1 MFIEGTE
8 LSRTIEIMS
17 EKISSR
23 YYLLI
28 FLKMMSF
35 FPWKTDQN
43 SLRLIQIMLTNGA
56 DDSAVH
62 SISNFFGKLSKR
74 LVNFGKYVGNI
85 LNFNKQ

>member
-1 MFIEGTE
+1 
-8 LSRTIEIMS
+8 MS
-17 EKISSR
+17 KKISSR

>member
-1 MFIEGTE
+1 MTSRLVYGGGRE

-17 EKISSR
+17 KKISSR

-43 SLRLIQIMLTNGA
+43 SLRLIQIMLANGA

-62 SISNFFGKLSKR
+62 SI
-74 LVNFGKYVGNI
+74 
-85 LNFNKQ
+85 

>member
-1 MFIEGTE
+1 
-8 LSRTIEIMS
+8 
-17 EKISSR
+17 
-23 YYLLI
+23 
-28 FLKMMSF
+28 MMGF

>member
-1 MFIEGTE
+1 
-8 LSRTIEIMS
+8 MS
-17 EKISSR
+17 KKISSR

-43 SLRLIQIMLTNGA
+43 SLRLIQIMLANGA

-62 SISNFFGKLSKR
+62 SIYNFFGKLSKR
-74 LVNFGKYVGNI
+74 LVNFGKYIGDK
-85 LNFNKQ
+85 LNFNKQWKRQP

>member
-1 MFIEGTE
+1 
-8 LSRTIEIMS
+8 MS
-17 EKISSR
+17 KKISSR

-62 SISNFFGKLSKR
+62 SI
-74 LVNFGKYVGNI
+74 
-85 LNFNKQ
+85 